1 MFDILT
7 SLLGGIGQTVAI
19 TLTSFVIGAVLGLP
33 LAIMRRASAPAL
45 RYPATAVVEVLR
57 SIPPIVWLFLAYYAV
72 GADLIQLSTFAAA
85 VIGLGLIAAA
95 YLSEIYRAGLDAV
108 GRGQWEAASALGLG
122 MAPIYQRVILPQAM
136 VVVIP
141 PAATYAIGL
150 LKDSAI
156 ASVIGA
162 EDITFFAVQNTQAT
176 LNGLGNFAVAGLL
189 YMVLSAPIAALARYS
204 DRILTQK
211 VAV

>member
-1 MFDILT
+1 MLDILT
-7 SLLGGIGQTVAI
+7 SLLGGVGQTIAI

-33 LAIMRRASAPAL
+33 LALMRRSPL
-45 RYPATAVVEVLR
+45 CLLKYPAIGVIEVFR

-72 GADLIQLSTFAAA
+72 GADLVQLSTFAAA

-95 YLSEIYRAGLDAV
+95 YLAEIYRAGLDAV

-122 MAPIYQRVILPQAM
+122 MAPIYRRVILPQAM

-156 ASVIGA
+156 ASVLGA
-162 EDITFFAVQNTQAT
+162 QDITFFAVQNTQAT
-176 LNGLGNFAVAGLL
+176 LDGLANFTVAGVL
-189 YMVLSAPIAALARYS
+189 YIALSVPIAALARYS
-204 DRILTQK
+204 DRLVTQK
-211 VAV
+211 VAL